1 MHIFSILKEYIV
13 NREIF
18 PYLFIVKY
26 FYFSTSA
33 GGFDLS
39 LFNMH
44 PISGTSVS
52 NQIEI
57 L

>member
-1 MHIFSILKEYIV
+1 MNSAKFLC
-13 NREIF
+13 
-18 PYLFIVKY
+18 LFIVKY
-26 FYFSTSA
+26 FDFLTSA

-39 LFNMH
+39 LFDMH
-44 PISGTSVS
+44 TISGTSVS

>member
-1 MHIFSILKEYIV
+1 MNSG
-13 NREIF
+13 IF
-18 PYLFIVKY
+18 PCLFIVKY
-26 FYFSTSA
+26 LDFLTSA
-33 GGFDLS
+33 GGFDFS

>member
-1 MHIFSILKEYIV
+1 MNSAIV
-13 NREIF
+13 
-18 PYLFIVKY
+18 PCLFVVKY
-26 FYFSTSA
+26 FDFSTNA

>member
-1 MHIFSILKEYIV
+1 MNSAIL
-13 NREIF
+13 
-18 PYLFIVKY
+18 PCLFIVKY
-26 FYFSTSA
+26 FDFLTSA

-52 NQIEI
+52 NQIVI

>member
-1 MHIFSILKEYIV
+1 MNSA
-13 NREIF
+13 IF
-18 PYLFIVKY
+18 PCLFIVKY
-26 FYFSTSA
+26 FDFSTSA

-52 NQIEI
+52 NQIEV

>member
-1 MHIFSILKEYIV
+1 MNSP
-13 NREIF
+13 IF
-18 PYLFIVKY
+18 PRLIIVKY
-26 FYFSTSA
+26 FDFSTST

-57 L
+57 LCNLTP

>member
-1 MHIFSILKEYIV
+1 MHIFKIWKENIV
-13 NREIF
+13 NSAIF
-18 PYLFIVKY
+18 PCLFINTY
-26 FYFSTSA
+26 FDFSISA

-39 LFNMH
+39 LFKMQ

-52 NQIEI
+52 NEIEI

>member
-1 MHIFSILKEYIV
+1 MNSAL
-13 NREIF
+13 F
-18 PYLFIVKY
+18 PCLFIVKY
-26 FYFSTSA
+26 FDFLTSA

-44 PISGTSVS
+44 TLSGTSVS
-52 NQIEI
+52 NYIEF

>member
-1 MHIFSILKEYIV
+1 MLIFGIWKENIV
-13 NREIF
+13 NSAIF
-18 PYLFIVKY
+18 PCLFIVKY
-26 FYFSTSA
+26 FDFSTSA

-44 PISGTSVS
+44 PILSTSVS
-52 NQIEI
+52 NQVEI

>member
-1 MHIFSILKEYIV
+1 MNSAIV
-13 NREIF
+13 
-18 PYLFIVKY
+18 PCLFIVKY
-26 FYFSTSA
+26 FDFSTSA
-33 GGFDLS
+33 GGFDFS
-39 LFNMH
+39 LFHMH